1 MSPLR
6 VVVTGR
12 HGQLA
17 RSLLEVGAARGV
29 DVVAVGRPE
38 LELTDPPTIGP
49 AIAARKPDVLVNA
62 AGYTDTEQAEVEPE
76 LAHAINVDGAAAVA
90 VAARDLGVPLIHLS
104 SAYVFEGSSRSAY
117 REGDPVHPLGSY
129 GRTKALG
136 ETAVAAAQ
144 PDHVI
149 LRTSLVFSPFGR
161 NTLSNLLRRAQQL
174 DEIPVVDDQ
183 RVNPT
188 SALDL
193 AGAILTVADNL
204 AREPRKPALYGL
216 FHLAGRGVASP
227 AEFAEALFAHS
238 AGYGGPAARV
248 IRVASGQLASRVRR
262 PLNARLDCARIAA
275 VHGVEL
281 PSWEAPLRDCVEQ
294 YLAQR

>member
-6 VVVTGR
+6 VVVTGQ

-17 RSLLEVGAARGV
+17 RSLLEAGAARGV

-38 LELTDPPTIGP
+38 LELTDPATIGA
-49 AIAARKPDVLVNA
+49 AIAARKPDILVNA

-90 VAARDLGVPLIHLS
+90 AAARRLGVPLIHLS
-104 SAYVFEGSSRSAY
+104 SAYVFDGTSESAY
-117 REGDPVHPLGSY
+117 REDDPVRPLGAY

-136 ETAVAAAQ
+136 EAAVVAAQ

-149 LRTSLVFSPFGR
+149 LRASLVFSPFGR
-161 NTLSNLLRRAQQL
+161 NTLTNLLRRAEQH
-174 DEIPVVDDQ
+174 DEMLVVSDQ

-193 AGAILTVADNL
+193 AGAILTIADNL
-204 AREPRKPALYGL
+204 GREPHHRTLHGV

-238 AGYGGPAARV
+238 AHCGGASARV
-248 IRVASGQLASRVRR
+248 VRVASAQYVTPVRR
-262 PLNARLDCARIAA
+262 PLNAQLDCARIAA
-275 VHGVEL
+275 VHGVEI
-281 PSWEAPLRDCVEQ
+281 PSWEEPLRHCVER
-294 YLAQR
+294 YLARR

>member
-17 RSLLEVGAARGV
+17 RSLLEVGSARGV

-38 LELTDPPTIGP
+38 LELTDPATIGA
-49 AIAARKPDVLVNA
+49 AIAARKPDVVVNA

-90 VAARDLGVPLIHLS
+90 CAAHSLGVPLVHLS
-104 SAYVFEGSSRSAY
+104 SAYVFDGASPSAY
-117 REGDPVHPLGSY
+117 REDDPMHPLGAY

-136 ETAVAAAQ
+136 EAAVATAH

-161 NTLSNLLRRAQQL
+161 NTLTNLLRRAVDRDTLQ
-174 DEIPVVDDQ
+174 VVEDQ

-193 AGAILTVADNL
+193 ADAILTVTENL
-204 AREPRKPALYGL
+204 ARRRYDRVLYGV
-216 FHLAGRGVASP
+216 FHLAGRGATSP
-227 AEFAEALFAHS
+227 ADFIEALLAHS
-238 AGYGGPAARV
+238 AEYGGPSARV
-248 IRVASGQLASRVRR
+248 IRIASADLVSRVQR
-262 PLNARLDCARIAA
+262 PLNALLDCARAAA
-275 VHGVEL
+275 VHGVTL
-281 PSWEAPLRDCVEQ
+281 SSWEAPLRHSVER
-294 YLAQR
+294 YLARP

>member
-17 RSLLEVGAARGV
+17 RSLLEVGAARGI
-29 DVVAVGRPE
+29 DVLAVGRPE
-38 LELTDPPTIGP
+38 LELTDPATIGA
-49 AIAARKPDVLVNA
+49 AIAARKPDVVVNA

-76 LAHAINVDGAAAVA
+76 LAHAINVDGAAGVA
-90 VAARDLGVPLIHLS
+90 CAARSLGVPLVHLS
-104 SAYVFEGSSRSAY
+104 SAYVFDGTSTSAY
-117 REGDPVHPLGSY
+117 REDDPLHPLGAY

-136 ETAVAAAQ
+136 EAAVAIAG

-161 NTLSNLLRRAQQL
+161 NTLTNLLRRAVDL
-174 DEIPVVDDQ
+174 DALQVVEDQ

-193 AGAILTVADNL
+193 ADAILTVTENL
-204 AREPRKPALYGL
+204 ARRRHDRTLYGV

-227 AEFAEALFAHS
+227 AEFIEALLAHS
-238 AGYGGPAARV
+238 AEYGGPSARV
-248 IRVASGQLASRVRR
+248 IRIASTDLVSRVQR

-281 PSWEAPLRDCVEQ
+281 PSWEEPLRHCVER
-294 YLAQR
+294 YLTRR